1 MKGKDVYYCHE
12 TSNLLQGNLK
22 KYQLMNI
29 RNKSVDYGDKT
40 SITINGKDIMES
52 DNLELLGVT
61 IDGGLNFNLH
71 ISNVCKKASQRIGV
85 IMRLRN
91 LIPTEA
97 KLHLF
102 KAAILPHLTYCHLV
116 WHFCRALDTCGLE
129 RVQERGLRAVFNDK
143 QSSHQQ
149 LLVKAKL
156 PSLYNRRLQDMC
168 ILMYE
173 VKHNLCP
180 RTICD
185 MFLTNSHNLRLKDF
199 YHPSFNTVTHGKHS
213 MRYLGPRL
221 WSKIP
226 SKDRSAASLK
236 QFKTQIRSLDLSNIL
251 DGCSGCYLCNS

>member
-1 MKGKDVYYCHE
+1 MYADDHQIYMKGKDVYYCHK

-116 WHFCRALDTCGLE
+116 WHFCRASDTHRLDRKYRSVDCALY
-129 RVQERGLRAVFNDK
+129 LK
-143 QSSHQQ
+143 KSS
-149 LLVKAKL
+149 LA
-156 PSLYNRRLQDMC
+156 
-168 ILMYE
+168 
-173 VKHNLCP
+173 
-180 RTICD
+180 
-185 MFLTNSHNLRLKDF
+185 TNS
-199 YHPSFNTVTHGKHS
+199 
-213 MRYLGPRL
+213 
-221 WSKIP
+221 
-226 SKDRSAASLK
+226 
-236 QFKTQIRSLDLSNIL
+236 
-251 DGCSGCYLCNS
+251 CS

>member
-1 MKGKDVYYCHE
+1 
-12 TSNLLQGNLK
+12 
-22 KYQLMNI
+22 MNY
-29 RNKSVDYGDKT
+29 DEKT
-40 SITINGKDIMES
+40 SITVNGKDIMES

-61 IDGGLNFNLH
+61 IDCGLNFNLH

-116 WHFCRALDTCGLE
+116 WHFCRASDTRRLE
-129 RVQERGLRAVFNDK
+129 RVQERGLRAVFKDK
-143 QSSHQQ
+143 QSSYQQ

-156 PSLYNRRLQDMC
+156 QSLYNRRLQDIC
-168 ILMYE
+168 IVRYNIS
-173 VKHNLCP
+173 NLYP

-185 MFLTNSHNLRLKDF
+185 MFLTNSHTYNLRQKDF
-199 YHPSFNTVTHGKHS
+199 YQPSFNTVTHGKHS
-213 MRYLGPRL
+213 IRYIGPRL

-226 SKDRSAASLK
+226 SKERSAASLK
-236 QFKTQIRSLDLSNIL
+236 QFKTRINSLDLSNIL
-251 DGCSGCYLCNS
+251 DGCGGCYLYNS

>member
-1 MKGKDVYYCHE
+1 
-12 TSNLLQGNLK
+12 
-22 KYQLMNI
+22 MNY
-29 RNKSVDYGDKT
+29 DEKT
-40 SITINGKDIMES
+40 SITVNGKDIMES

-61 IDGGLNFNLH
+61 IDCGLNFNLH

-116 WHFCRALDTCGLE
+116 WHFCRASDTRRLE
-129 RVQERGLRAVFNDK
+129 RKQERGLRAVFKDK
-143 QSSHQQ
+143 QSSYQQ

-156 PSLYNRRLQDMC
+156 QSLYNRRLQDIC
-168 ILMYE
+168 IVRYNIS
-173 VKHNLCP
+173 NLYP

-185 MFLTNSHNLRLKDF
+185 MFLTNSHTYNLRQKDF
-199 YHPSFNTVTHGKHS
+199 YQPSFNTVTHGKHS
-213 MRYLGPRL
+213 IRYISPRL

-226 SKDRSAASLK
+226 SKERSAASLK
-236 QFKTQIRSLDLSNIL
+236 QFKTPINSLDLSNIL
-251 DGCSGCYLCNS
+251 DGCSGCYLYNS

>member
-1 MKGKDVYYCHE
+1 
-12 TSNLLQGNLK
+12 
-22 KYQLMNI
+22 MNI
-29 RNKSVDYGDKT
+29 RNKSVNYDEKT
-40 SITINGKDIMES
+40 SITVNGKDIMES

-61 IDGGLNFNLH
+61 IDCGLNFNLH

-102 KAAILPHLTYCHLV
+102 KAAILPHLPYCHLV
-116 WHFCRALDTCGLE
+116 WHFCRASDTRRLE
-129 RVQERGLRAVFNDK
+129 RKQERGLRAVFKDK
-143 QSSHQQ
+143 QSSYQQ

-156 PSLYNRRLQDMC
+156 QSLYNRRLQDIC
-168 ILMYE
+168 IVRYNIS
-173 VKHNLCP
+173 NLYP

-185 MFLTNSHNLRLKDF
+185 MFLTNSHTYNLRQKDF
-199 YHPSFNTVTHGKHS
+199 YQPSFNTVTHGKHS
-213 MRYLGPRL
+213 IRYLGPKL

-236 QFKTQIRSLDLSNIL
+236 QFKTRIRSLDLSNIL
-251 DGCSGCYLCNS
+251 DE

>member
-1 MKGKDVYYCHE
+1 
-12 TSNLLQGNLK
+12 
-22 KYQLMNI
+22 MN
-29 RNKSVDYGDKT
+29 YGDKT
-40 SITINGKDIMES
+40 SITVNGKDIMES

-61 IDGGLNFNLH
+61 IDCGLNFNLH

-116 WHFCRALDTCGLE
+116 WHFCRASDTRRLE
-129 RVQERGLRAVFNDK
+129 RVQERELRAVFKDK
-143 QSSHQQ
+143 QSSYQQ
-149 LLVKAKL
+149 LLVKANYIIKL
-156 PSLYNRRLQDMC
+156 PSLYNRRLQDIC
-168 ILMYE
+168 ILMYK

-185 MFLTNSHNLRLKDF
+185 MFLTNSHAYNLRHKDF
-199 YHPSFNTVTHGKHS
+199 YQPSFNTVTHGKHS
-213 MRYLGPRL
+213 IRYLGPRL

-226 SKDRSAASLK
+226 SKDRSAASLE
-236 QFKTQIRSLDLSNIL
+236 
-251 DGCSGCYLCNS
+251 

>member
-1 MKGKDVYYCHE
+1 M
-12 TSNLLQGNLK
+12 
-22 KYQLMNI
+22 
-29 RNKSVDYGDKT
+29 
-40 SITINGKDIMES
+40 
-52 DNLELLGVT
+52 
-61 IDGGLNFNLH
+61 
-71 ISNVCKKASQRIGV
+71 GV

-156 PSLYNRRLQDMC
+156 PSLYNRRLQDICIC
-168 ILMYE
+168 ILMYK

-185 MFLTNSHNLRLKDF
+185 MFLTNSHTYNLWQKDF
-199 YHPSFNTVTHGKHS
+199 YQPSFNTVTHRKHS
-213 MRYLGPRL
+213 IRYLGSRL
-221 WSKIP
+221 WSKIS

-236 QFKTQIRSLDLSNIL
+236 
-251 DGCSGCYLCNS
+251 